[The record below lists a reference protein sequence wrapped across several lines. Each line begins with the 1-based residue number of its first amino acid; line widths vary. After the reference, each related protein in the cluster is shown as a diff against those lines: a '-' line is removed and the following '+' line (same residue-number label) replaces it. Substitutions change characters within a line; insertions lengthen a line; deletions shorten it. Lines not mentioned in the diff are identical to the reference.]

1 MKPGVLALMFLVLA
15 NAASA
20 IAVVYA
26 RQQNRRVFVELERLT
41 GERDE
46 LNVEFGRLKI
56 EQATWGEANRIEQV
70 ARAQLE
76 MTFPT
81 PAETVVL
88 KP

>member
-1 MKPGVLALMFLVLA
+1 VKPGSIALMFLLA
-15 NAASA
+15 AVATTA

-26 RQQNRRVFVELERLT
+26 RQQNRKVFVELERLT

-46 LNVEFGRLKI
+46 LNVEFGRLKL
-56 EQATWGEANRIEQV
+56 EQATWAEANRVEQV
-70 ARAQLE
+70 ARAQLS

-81 PAETVVL
+81 PATTVVL

>member
-1 MKPGVLALMFLVLA
+1 MRPGALALMFLVIA
-15 NAASA
+15 CAASA

-46 LNVEFGRLKI
+46 LNVEFGRLKL
-56 EQATWGEANRIEQV
+56 EQATWAEANRIEQV

>member
-1 MKPGVLALMFLVLA
+1 MKPGSIALVFLLAAVA
-15 NAASA
+15 VSA

-26 RQQNRRVFVELERLT
+26 RQQNRKVFVELERLT
-41 GERDE
+41 SERDE
-46 LNVEFGRLKI
+46 LNVEFGRLKL
-56 EQATWGEANRIEQV
+56 EQATWAEANRIEQV
-70 ARAQLE
+70 ARAQLA